1 MNEDEVV
8 RAWVRTSAKESM
20 LAEAA
25 AELRETRAESA
36 EALARVRVLVVCADV
51 EGIPRSRI
59 AELLGVNRSTV
70 YRVLGEDAR

>member
-25 AELRETRAESA
+25 AELRETRAEIGRA
-36 EALARVRVLVVCADV
+36 HV
-51 EGIPRSRI
+51 
-59 AELLGVNRSTV
+59 
-70 YRVLGEDAR
+70 